1 MAVSVSAR
9 GRGRARAKPRS
20 NDAPNPAERRD
31 APLPSPG
38 TAAREARDAAASAS
52 LAVAEAAPGVTAHR
66 AAIAR
71 ATDRAPDRNMSVGA
85 PERKC
90 AAEAARPSC
99 RKPRRWRVPASRFPP
114 ARPGRRHFLSA
125 DATKSRVLKPE
136 SLLNYGAGADA
147 RSHSPRL
154 ARDDDGRFRPDV
166 ALGAAERRG
175 DAREGAR
182 RSPPTRFL
190 PHARLREESLPRG
203 EARLARDP
211 SPPPLG
217 SSSFEPSVRPRR
229 SSSPS
234 HPRLTTRPP
243 PLVDSSGPRR

>member
-1 MAVSVSAR
+1 LNVTVMVSASASAAPWPWPCPR
-9 GRGRARAKPRS
+9 AGADARAKPRS

-136 SLLNYGAGADA
+136 SLLTITAPERTRGRIRPVSRATMTVVSVQTSLSALLNDA
-147 RSHSPRL
+147 ATLEKVR
-154 ARDDDGRFRPDV
+154 
-166 ALGAAERRG
+166 AE
-175 DAREGAR
+175 A
-182 RSPPTRFL
+182 
-190 PHARLREESLPRG
+190 
-203 EARLARDP
+203 
-211 SPPPLG
+211 
-217 SSSFEPSVRPRR
+217 PRR
-229 SSSPS
+229 VFS
-234 HPRLTTRPP
+234 RTR
-243 PLVDSSGPRR
+243 D